1 MIQPPLSR
9 TLAIIWTFAFFGL
22 GMIFTTIVAIVAH
35 GVGVG
40 GLGSEIV
47 GELVGF
53 GLATYV
59 IGVRVLKLDL
69 VSLRYLPWR
78 QGRVGFATGLGAGI
92 VLAALAMTLAL
103 PLGADWGRT
112 AGSLGGWAGATF
124 GTTAV
129 LLPAAFAE
137 EFVFRGVG
145 MVALAGAFGR
155 WPAIVAI
162 AVVFGV
168 AHLGNDH
175 VTALAVV
182 NVTLAG
188 VFLGAMFYL
197 PGGIWTATGA
207 HLGWNATLA
216 GLGAPVSGLPFAIP
230 LIRYQS
236 TGPAWVAGAAFGPE
250 GGIVASLVLAAAI
263 VFLARRSIRGSTV

>member
-1 MIQPPLSR
+1 MTQPPLSR
-9 TLAIIWTFAFFGL
+9 SLAIIWTLAFFGV
-22 GMIFTTIVAIVAH
+22 GMIFTTIAAIAAH
-35 GVGVG
+35 GAGIG

-53 GLATYV
+53 GIATYV
-59 IGVRVLKLDL
+59 IGVQVLKLDL
-69 VSLRYLPWR
+69 AALRYSSRREGGL
-78 QGRVGFATGLGAGI
+78 GFAAGLGAGI
-92 VLAALAMTLAL
+92 VLAAVVMVLAL
-103 PLGADWGRT
+103 PVGAEWAHT
-112 AGSLGGWAGATF
+112 AGSLGGWTGAALA
-124 GTTAV
+124 TTAV

-137 EFVFRGVG
+137 ELVFRGVG
-145 MVALAGAFGR
+145 MVAVASAFGR
-155 WPAIVAI
+155 WPAIIAI
-162 AVVFGV
+162 AIVFGV

-175 VTALAVV
+175 VTALAAV

-216 GLGAPVSGLPFAIP
+216 ALGAPVSGLPFAIP

-236 TGPAWVAGAAFGPE
+236 TGPAWVAGGAFGPE
-250 GGIVASLVLAAAI
+250 GGIFASLVLAAAI
-263 VFLARRSIRGSTV
+263 VLLARRSIKGSTA